1 MKFIVCKLLALKDIV
16 IFNVLTM
23 ALSSIYFLSIILLG
37 GIGFYI
43 LSAIIKYLYKEYHNI
58 FKYRPQNIQQNI
70 QQNINQNI
78 QQNINQNNNRIHRN
92 NPPEYIESIYD
103 IQVIE
108 LNRFEEVEDPPSYR
122 E

>member
-37 GIGFYI
+37 SIGFYI

-70 QQNINQNI
+70 QQNINQN
-78 QQNINQNNNRIHRN
+78 NNRIHLN
-92 NPPEYIESIYD
+92 NPPEYNESIYD